1 MQFKVGDIVSLLHQT
16 GKYTILAIN
25 HTQITIEDEHGF
37 DQKIDVKHLVPQSP
51 ITVLEVPSFE
61 KDANANSKGF
71 PLKTKN
77 EYFEID
83 LHIEALISKDAG
95 FSAHDKFMLQI
106 KSFQVFTNLMIDK
119 RQKKFRIIH
128 GAGEGKLKNEIRSML
143 SIRKGFTMH
152 DDQYSFGR
160 VGASIIEIKLSVAEK
175 F

>member
-37 DQKIDVKHLVPQSP
+37 TYKIDSSGLVSQRP
-51 ITVLEVPSFE
+51 IKVIEVPSFE
-61 KDANANSKGF
+61 KDTSANSKGF

-95 FSAHDKFMLQI
+95 LSAHDKFLKQI
-106 KSFQVFTNLMIDK
+106 QSFKEFTNLMIDK

>member
-25 HTQITIEDEHGF
+25 QSQITIEDEHGF
-37 DQKIDVKHLVPQSP
+37 DQKIDVKHLVPQRP
-51 ITVLEVPSFE
+51 ITVSEVLIFD
-61 KDANANSKGF
+61 KDSSPNSKVF

-95 FSAHDKFMLQI
+95 LSAHDKFMLQI
-106 KSFQVFTNLMIDK
+106 KSFQAFTNLMIDK

-143 SIRKGFTMH
+143 SVRNGFTMH

-160 VGASIIEIKLSVAEK
+160 VGASIIEIKLSVAAK

>member
-1 MQFKVGDIVSLLHQT
+1 MQFKVGDIVSLLQQT

-37 DQKIDVKHLVPQSP
+37 DQKIDVKHLVAQRP
-51 ITVLEVPSFE
+51 ITVLEVPNFD
-61 KDANANSKGF
+61 KDVGVNSKVF
-71 PLKTKN
+71 PLKTKS

-83 LHIEALISKDAG
+83 LHIESLISKDRG
-95 FSAHDKFMLQI
+95 LTAHDKFMIQI
-106 KSFQVFTNLMIDK
+106 KHFKEFTNLMIDK
-119 RQKKFRIIH
+119 RQKKYRIIH
-128 GAGEGKLKNEIRSML
+128 GAGEGKLKNEIRAML
-143 SIRKGFTMH
+143 SSRKGFTMH

>member
-37 DQKIDVKHLVPQSP
+37 DQKIDVKHLVPQRP
-51 ITVLEVPSFE
+51 ITVSEVLIFD
-61 KDANANSKGF
+61 KDSSPNSKVF

-95 FSAHDKFMLQI
+95 LSAHDKFMLQI
-106 KSFQVFTNLMIDK
+106 KSFHAFTNLMIDK

-143 SIRKGFTMH
+143 SVRNGFTMH
-152 DDQYSFGR
+152 YDQYSFGR
-160 VGASIIEIKLSVAEK
+160 VGASIIEIKLSVAAK

>member
-16 GKYTILAIN
+16 GKYTILEIN
-25 HTQITIEDEHGF
+25 HTKITIQDEHGF
-37 DQKIDVKHLVPQSP
+37 TYKIDSSGLVQQRP

-61 KDANANSKGF
+61 KDVNVNSKGF

-95 FSAHDKFMLQI
+95 LSAHDKFLKQI
-106 KSFQVFTNLMIDK
+106 QSFKEFTNLMIEK

-143 SIRKGFTMH
+143 TIRKGFTMH

>member
-37 DQKIDVKHLVPQSP
+37 DQKIDVKHLVPQRP

-83 LHIEALISKDAG
+83 LHIEALISNDAG
-95 FSAHDKFMLQI
+95 LSAHDKFLKQI
-106 KSFQVFTNLMIDK
+106 QSFKEFANLMIDK

-143 SIRKGFTMH
+143 SIRNGFTMH